1 MKFTPLILLLSAL
14 LVCLPAEARKKKF
27 DIDARRNVV
36 MKRSGGPGVKIV
48 EVTARGGSVDKA
60 IDRALTDAVAALTFD
75 GAPGGNEVAACPP
88 VLAGGRAAYE
98 EQKAWFDAFFEDDGC
113 LRFVRRASDGYPTG
127 TDNVKVGRER
137 QVRLTLIV
145 NWQGL
150 AELMHTR
157 GLKTTIGNLQDL

>member
-1 MKFTPLILLLSAL
+1 MKFTRIILLLSAL
-14 LVCLPAEARKKKF
+14 LVCLPAEARKKEF

-75 GAPGGNEVAACPP
+75 GAPGSSEVAACPP
-88 VLAGGRAAYE
+88 VLTGG
-98 EQKAWFDAFFEDDGC
+98 KAVYADNKAFFDTFFEDGGC
-113 LRFVRRASDGYPTG
+113 LRFVRRVSNDYPTG
-127 TDNVKVGRER
+127 TDTVKVGRER
-137 QVRLTLIV
+137 QVRLTRIV

-150 AELMHTR
+150 AELFHAQ